1 MFNFYRSGA
10 EEALK
15 SLGSSPVGIS
25 DEEAKLRL
33 QKYGAN
39 ALEKGKKTGF
49 FKLFIAQFKDVMTI
63 LLMAAAAVT
72 AVIAFISG
80 DRSDLTDT
88 FIILFIILLNAAVGA
103 VQQYRADKAIE
114 NLKKLSVC
122 TVKCRR
128 GGRDV
133 AINSEELVP
142 GDVITLSEGDMVPA
156 DCRILSCAALK
167 CDESALTGES
177 VGEAKS
183 AAKVSGENV
192 PPSAQ
197 TNILFSSSYVLS
209 GTATAVVYATGM
221 NTEIGKIAAMLSG
234 AKDSPTPL
242 ENSLNKLG
250 KFITGFVL
258 AVTVVIFVLSLIA
271 RREGIAQN
279 FMTAVAIAV
288 AAIPEGL
295 PAVVTIIM
303 AMGVQRMSKKNV
315 VIRKLKSVETLGG
328 CNYVCT
334 DKTGTLTE
342 NKMRV
347 AEVDCA
353 PAARKKLYLCM
364 HACVNVKG
372 ERGAYMGDPTEVAV
386 KEYAC
391 LHEEKPEFSRLAEIP
406 FSSERKM
413 MTVGVKLAA
422 KSGTAAAQNGGNPDI
437 YAGEFSFSKGA
448 PDVLIKSCTRIF
460 TEGGVRPLTPDD
472 KKRILESSDG
482 MSGRALRVLA
492 FAYCD
497 GSARESGLI
506 YLGLCGMTDPLKEGV
521 EQAVKECV
529 RAGITTVMIT
539 GDHKKTAYAIAKKAG
554 IAEREEQVASG
565 EELDRMTP
573 AEWREAVKRCTVFA
587 RVTPRHK
594 NAIVTHLKENGNV
607 VAMTGDGVNDAPS
620 IKTADIGIA
629 MGKSGT
635 DVTKNASD
643 MVITDDNFTTI
654 VAAVREGR
662 RIFSN
667 IKKTI
672 CFFLATNL
680 AEVLAVLV
688 ASLAFFNFDF
698 LRSTQLLWI
707 NLITDSFPVLALGC
721 ERADDYAMHRPPERA
736 EKALFS
742 RGAMLS
748 VLFFGL
754 YMTAVTLGV
763 FIGALAV
770 WGNAVASTMTFLT
783 ISFLELFHAFNTRS
797 ERASAFSGLFTNK
810 ILIATVLAGVGIN
823 VLLCVV
829 PPLESAFGLTSLNAV
844 QWGIVAVLSLSVVL
858 VGELYKEVL
867 RFKDRHR
874 GRQIPLAGGRL
885 FAVKARRARRAKTAR
900 SAQPPL

>member
-1 MFNFYRSGA
+1 MNNYYRSGA
-10 EEALK
+10 EEVLK
-15 SLGSSPVGIS
+15 SLGSSPIGITV
-25 DEEAKLRL
+25 EEAKLRL
-33 QKYGAN
+33 QKYGKN
-39 ALEKGKKTGF
+39 ALEKGKRAGF
-49 FKLFIAQFKDVMTI
+49 LKLFISQFKDVMTI
-63 LLMAAAAVT
+63 LLIAAAAIT
-72 AVIAFISG
+72 AAIAIISG
-80 DRSDLTDT
+80 DRADLTDT
-88 FIILFIILLNAAVGA
+88 FIILFIIFLNALVGTI
-103 VQQYRADKAIE
+103 QQYRADKAIE

-128 GGRDV
+128 AGRDIQV
-133 AINSEELVP
+133 NSEELVP
-142 GDVITLSEGDMVPA
+142 GDVISLSEGDMVPA
-156 DCRILSCAALK
+156 DCRVLACAALK

-177 VGEAKS
+177 VGEMKS
-183 AAKVSGENV
+183 SSPVEGENI
-192 PPSAQ
+192 PLSARK
-197 TNILFSSSYVLS
+197 NILFSSSYVLS
-209 GTATAVVYATGM
+209 GTATAVVFATGM
-221 NTEIGKIAAMLSG
+221 HTEIGTIAAMLTG
-234 AKDSPTPL
+234 AKESPTPL

-258 AVTVVIFVLSLIA
+258 AVTAVIFILSLIV

-288 AAIPEGL
+288 AAIPEGM

-342 NKMRV
+342 NRMRV
-347 AEVDCA
+347 AEVNSA
-353 PAARKKLYLCM
+353 PSARGMLYLCM

-391 LHEEKPEFSRLAEIP
+391 AHLSAPQIFRLSEIP

-413 MTVGVKLAA
+413 MTVGVRLPPHAEPLNGA
-422 KSGTAAAQNGGNPDI
+422 EAGERGGNSAI

-448 PDVLIKSCTRIF
+448 PDVMIKSCAKIW
-460 TEGGVRPLTPDD
+460 TESGVRAMTRADRD
-472 KKRILESSDG
+472 RILAESDG
-482 MSGRALRVLA
+482 MSSRALRVLG
-492 FAYCD
+492 FACRE
-497 GSARESGLI
+497 GSAAESGLI
-506 YLGLCGMTDPLKEGV
+506 YLGMCGMTDPLKAGV
-521 EQAVKECV
+521 ERAVSECV

-539 GDHKKTAYAIAKKAG
+539 GDHKKTALAIAKKAG
-554 IAEREEQVASG
+554 IAGSDEQVISG
-565 EELDRMTP
+565 EELDGLTP
-573 AEWREAVKRCTVFA
+573 SQWREVVKRCTVFA

-594 NAIVTHLKENGNV
+594 NAIVSYLKENGNV

-680 AEVLAVLV
+680 AEVLSVLAAALV
-688 ASLAFFNFDF
+688 FFNFDF

-721 ERADDYAMHRPPERA
+721 ERADDYAMQRPPERA

-742 RGAMLS
+742 RGTIAS

-754 YMTAVTLGV
+754 YMTAATLGV
-763 FIGALAV
+763 FVAALAL
-770 WGNAVASTMTFLT
+770 WGNTAASTMTFLT

-797 ERASAFSGLFTNK
+797 ERASAFKGLFTNK
-810 ILIATVLAGVGIN
+810 ILIATVLAGIVIN
-823 VLLCVV
+823 VLLCAV
-829 PPLESAFGLTSLNAV
+829 PPLAAAFGLVMLTPV
-844 QWGIVAVLSLSVVL
+844 QWAIVAGLSLSVVL
-858 VGELYKEVL
+858 VGEFYKAAL
-867 RFKDRHR
+867 RLSDR
-874 GRQIPLAGGRL
+874 
-885 FAVKARRARRAKTAR
+885 RRARPVKEKGKKFFAVRQRRAG
-900 SAQPPL
+900 

>member
-1 MFNFYRSGA
+1 MLNYYRLGA
-10 EEALK
+10 EETLK
-15 SLGSSPVGIS
+15 SLNSSPIGITAG
-25 DEEAKLRL
+25 EAEARL
-33 QKYGAN
+33 KKYGAN
-39 ALEKGKKTGF
+39 ALESGKKAGF
-49 FKLFIAQFKDVMTI
+49 FKLFISQFKDVMTI

-72 AVIAFISG
+72 AVIAAVSG
-80 DRSDLTDT
+80 DKSDLTDT
-88 FIILFIILLNAAVGA
+88 FIIIFIIILNALVGTI
-103 VQQYRADKAIE
+103 QQYRADKAIE
-114 NLKKLSVC
+114 GLKKLSVC
-122 TVKCRR
+122 KVKCVR
-128 GGRDV
+128 GGKDME
-133 AINSEELVP
+133 ISSEELVP
-142 GDVITLSEGDMVPA
+142 GDVISLSEGDMVPA
-156 DCRILSCAALK
+156 DCRVLSCAALK

-177 VGEAKS
+177 VGEMKS
-183 AAKVSGENV
+183 AAPVKGDNISV
-192 PPSAQ
+192 SAQ
-197 TNILFSSSYVLS
+197 KNILFSSSYVLS
-209 GTATAVVYATGM
+209 GTATAVVFATGM
-221 NTEIGKIAAMLSG
+221 NTEIGRIAAMLSG
-234 AKDSPTPL
+234 AKESPTPL

-258 AVTVVIFVLSLIA
+258 AVTAVIFILSLIVH
-271 RREGIAQN
+271 RDNIAGN

-328 CNYVCT
+328 CNFVCT

-347 AEVDCA
+347 AEA
-353 PAARKKLYLCM
+353 EGSSAGRGLFLLCM

-372 ERGAYMGDPTEVAV
+372 APGAYIGDPTEVAV
-386 KEYAC
+386 KDYA
-391 LHEEKPEFSRLAEIP
+391 LAFMREPEILRVAEIP

-413 MTVGVKLAA
+413 MTVGVNLSPGQADRGNA
-422 KSGTAAAQNGGNPDI
+422 YGIYSGQ
-437 YAGEFSFSKGA
+437 FSFSKGA
-448 PDVLIKSCTRIF
+448 PDVILRSCTKIYSD
-460 TEGGVRPLTPDD
+460 GGVRPITEEDR
-472 KKRILESSDG
+472 KRILYLNDD

-492 FAYCD
+492 FAFRE
-497 GSARESGLI
+497 GEARESGLT
-506 YLGLCGMTDPLKEGV
+506 YLGLCGMTDPIKEGV
-521 EQAVKECV
+521 PQAVAECV

-539 GDHKKTAYAIAKKAG
+539 GDHKRTAFAIAKKAG
-554 IAEREEQVASG
+554 IASEERQVVSG
-565 EELDRMTP
+565 EELDKMTP
-573 AEWREAVKRCTVFA
+573 LQWRETVKRCTVFA

-594 NAIVTHLKENGNV
+594 NAIVGYLKENGNV

-680 AEVLAVLV
+680 AEVLAVLF
-688 ASLAFFNFDF
+688 ASLVFFNFEF

-721 ERADDYAMHRPPERA
+721 ERADDYAMQRPPERA

-742 RGAMLS
+742 RGAMGS

-754 YMTAVTLGV
+754 YMTLVTLGV
-763 FIGALAV
+763 FIAALAL

-783 ISFLELFHAFNTRS
+783 ISFLELFHSFNTRS
-797 ERASAFSGLFTNK
+797 ERASAFAGLFTNK
-810 ILIATVLAGVGIN
+810 ILIATVLIGLGVNI
-823 VLLCVV
+823 LLCAV
-829 PPLESAFGLTSLNAV
+829 PPLSAAFGLVMLTPA
-844 QWGIVAVLSLSVVL
+844 QWGIVAALSLSVVL
-858 VGELYKEVL
+858 IGEIYKAVL
-867 RFKDRHR
+867 RFFDRKK
-874 GRQIPLAGGRL
+874 G
-885 FAVKARRARRAKTAR
+885 R
-900 SAQPPL
+900 SALPVHIAVRRKIRQS

>member
-1 MFNFYRSGA
+1 MLNYYRLGA
-10 EEALK
+10 EETLK
-15 SLGSSPVGIS
+15 SLNSSPIGITAG
-25 DEEAKLRL
+25 EAEARL
-33 QKYGAN
+33 KKYGAN
-39 ALEKGKKTGF
+39 ALESGKKAGF
-49 FKLFIAQFKDVMTI
+49 FKLFISQFKDVMTI

-72 AVIAFISG
+72 AVIAAVSG
-80 DRSDLTDT
+80 DKSDLTDT
-88 FIILFIILLNAAVGA
+88 FIILFIIILNALVGTI
-103 VQQYRADKAIE
+103 QQYRADKAIE
-114 NLKKLSVC
+114 GLKKLSVC
-122 TVKCRR
+122 KVKCVR
-128 GGRDV
+128 GGKDME
-133 AINSEELVP
+133 ISSEELVP
-142 GDVITLSEGDMVPA
+142 GDVISLSEGDMVPA
-156 DCRILSCAALK
+156 DCRVLSCAALK

-177 VGEAKS
+177 VGEMKS
-183 AAKVSGENV
+183 AAPVKGDNISV
-192 PPSAQ
+192 SAQ
-197 TNILFSSSYVLS
+197 KNILFSSSYVLS
-209 GTATAVVYATGM
+209 GTATAVVFATGM
-221 NTEIGKIAAMLSG
+221 NTEIGRIAAMLSG
-234 AKDSPTPL
+234 AKESPTPL

-258 AVTVVIFVLSLIA
+258 AVTAVIFILSLIV
-271 RREGIAQN
+271 RRDNIAGN

-328 CNYVCT
+328 CNFVCT

-347 AEVDCA
+347 AEA
-353 PAARKKLYLCM
+353 EGSSAGRGLFLLCM

-372 ERGAYMGDPTEVAV
+372 APGAYIGDPTEVAV
-386 KEYAC
+386 KDYA
-391 LHEEKPEFSRLAEIP
+391 LAFMREPEILRVAEIP

-413 MTVGVKLAA
+413 MTVGVNLSPGQADRGNA
-422 KSGTAAAQNGGNPDI
+422 YGIYSGQ
-437 YAGEFSFSKGA
+437 FSFSKGA
-448 PDVLIKSCTRIF
+448 PDVILRSCTKIYSD
-460 TEGGVRPLTPDD
+460 GGVRPITEEDR
-472 KKRILESSDG
+472 KRILYLNDD

-492 FAYCD
+492 FAFRE
-497 GSARESGLI
+497 GEARESGLT
-506 YLGLCGMTDPLKEGV
+506 YLGLCGMTDPIKEGV
-521 EQAVKECV
+521 PQAVAECV

-539 GDHKKTAYAIAKKAG
+539 GDHKRTAFAIAKKAG
-554 IAEREEQVASG
+554 IASEERQVVSG
-565 EELDRMTP
+565 EELDKMTP
-573 AEWREAVKRCTVFA
+573 LQWRETVKRCTVFA

-594 NAIVTHLKENGNV
+594 NAIVGYLKENGNV

-680 AEVLAVLV
+680 AEVLAVLF
-688 ASLAFFNFDF
+688 ASLVFFNFEF

-721 ERADDYAMHRPPERA
+721 ERADDYAMQRPPERA

-742 RGAMLS
+742 RGAMGS

-754 YMTAVTLGV
+754 YMTLVTLGV
-763 FIGALAV
+763 FIAALAL

-783 ISFLELFHAFNTRS
+783 ISFLELFHSFNTRS
-797 ERASAFSGLFTNK
+797 ERASAFAGLFTNK
-810 ILIATVLAGVGIN
+810 ILIATVLIGLGVNI
-823 VLLCVV
+823 LLCAV
-829 PPLESAFGLTSLNAV
+829 PPLSAAFGLVMLTPA
-844 QWGIVAVLSLSVVL
+844 QWGIVAALSLSVVL
-858 VGELYKEVL
+858 IGEIYKAVL
-867 RFKDRHR
+867 RFLDRKK
-874 GRQIPLAGGRL
+874 G
-885 FAVKARRARRAKTAR
+885 R
-900 SAQPPL
+900 SALPVHIAVRRKIRQS